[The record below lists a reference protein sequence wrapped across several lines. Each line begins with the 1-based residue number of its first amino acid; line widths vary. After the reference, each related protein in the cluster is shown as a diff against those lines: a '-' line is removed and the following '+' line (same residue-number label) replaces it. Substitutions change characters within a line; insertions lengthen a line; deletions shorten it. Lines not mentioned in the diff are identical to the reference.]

1 MRMEQTEPVLPISYR
16 RSRLQ
21 RVTASGSRP
30 ALRTDQRRGTAG
42 IGNHHRRSLRQLTG
56 RSPDADAVLVGQ
68 RDGAFAD
75 RAGGAVFGVADA
87 IGLW

>member
-1 MRMEQTEPVLPISYR
+1 MK
-16 RSRLQ
+16 
-21 RVTASGSRP
+21 VTARFERFE
-30 ALRTDQRRGTAG
+30 AAKAYADQRRGTAG

-75 RAGGAVFGVADA
+75 RAAGAVFGVADA